1 VYPTIPYKHSVLFGI
16 CVCLI
21 NGVMMPL
28 FPFLL
33 SQLMFEVS
41 IGGGHVVTDRFMGSS
56 SNTNYLVEDEKILRG
71 GSFKGDWGRY

>member
-1 VYPTIPYKHSVLFGI
+1 
-16 CVCLI
+16 
-21 NGVMMPL
+21 MMPL

-56 SNTNYLVEDEKILRG
+56 SNTNYLVE
-71 GSFKGDWGRY
+71 GDQGF